1 MDRPEGALAE
11 EKLMSGETPT
21 ELRQLALL
29 RSELNEQFSARHA
42 PVAQALKHAF
52 RSRISSNQRT

>member
-11 EKLMSGETPT
+11 AKLMSGETLT

-29 RSELNEQFSARHA
+29 RSELNEQFSARHG
-42 PVAQALKHAF
+42 PVAQALKQAF
-52 RSRISSNQRT
+52 